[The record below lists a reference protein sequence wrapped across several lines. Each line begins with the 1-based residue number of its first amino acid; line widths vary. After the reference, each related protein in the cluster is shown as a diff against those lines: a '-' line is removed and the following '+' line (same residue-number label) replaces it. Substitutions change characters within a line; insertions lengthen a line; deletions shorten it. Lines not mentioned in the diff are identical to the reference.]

1 MSKRQD
7 YECWL
12 CPTFES
18 RKSDL
23 KHHLIS
29 AHDRLRIVCPWC
41 LGRETTFR
49 KAVDLKLHIKNAH
62 KTVRRDAPSDAFGEP
77 ACFWISIFPR
87 DYAKTITPASPTC
100 TEAQFLRNAVERW
113 LPTLG
118 TKYSRSL
125 SQWKEGW
132 SVVSPPL
139 LSPSPAPVLD
149 FEEEDR
155 AAMKI
160 HELSITQKVH
170 ALVYE
175 EGDSIVTWFKV
186 ELTGKLLSMQRE
198 RESLF
203 RRLMRLQ
210 PFYGEVPKQ
219 LKELD
224 TSSLQ
229 LIGKR
234 ICKVLGVE
242 ERFMVN
248 AARNIMSKFGQ
259 PNPPKRPKL
268 SMTIPEGPIQPVV
281 CLPATSSPV
290 PVPIPSTFIDC
301 SGTNDVCPSAS
312 VPSASVPSASIP
324 SASVP
329 SASVPSASVPTA
341 SVPSASVPTA
351 SVPSVLVPSASV
363 PSASVPSASVPS
375 ASVPSTSVPS
385 ASVPSASVPSASVPS
400 ASVPSASVSP
410 ASVPSASVPSAS
422 VPSASVP
429 SASVPSASVPSTSV
443 PSASVLSA
451 SVPSASVP
459 SASVPSASVSSA
471 LVPSASVP
479 SASVPSASVP
489 SASVPTASVPSV
501 GPTTQISTVTTP
513 ELASIPTEGSSTE
526 SLDQTR
532 PEVEDQQE
540 EVSAQDLTLPGSGYS
555 ESQPQEPQLEAR
567 PLSHAE
573 EPSANLQCRP
583 AATMTPSGDNGESF
597 YEPEGPRNLDSIY
610 KPTPRR
616 QLMTVLAPS
625 DLPTRA
631 EALLKFGCMRLCPPA
646 RRNWTTEE
654 EIALPSSS
662 PFSRWP
668 PKGWFTLSRN
678 AKLLAWETVA
688 TSLAIQ
694 DGATD
699 LERGDI
705 LDSYNFL
712 ALPGSRHPQLV
723 SNLQSARYFNYKCLA
738 DIIHARPSPNSEP
751 FVTQL
756 EAAKSRSPF
765 SPTTYTILQ
774 EIERKG
780 IVLRL

>member
-219 LKELD
+219 FKELD

-375 ASVPSTSVPS
+375 ASVPSASVPS

-410 ASVPSASVPSAS
+410 AS
-422 VPSASVP
+422 
-429 SASVPSASVPSTSV
+429 
-443 PSASVLSA
+443 
-451 SVPSASVP
+451 
-459 SASVPSASVSSA
+459 
-471 LVPSASVP
+471 VPSASVP

-631 EALLKFGCMRLCPPA
+631 EALLKFGCMPLCPPA

-654 EIALPSSS
+654 EITLPSSS

-668 PKGWFTLSRN
+668 PKGWFTLSRD

>member
-49 KAVDLKLHIKNAH
+49 KAVDLKIHIKNAH

-87 DYAKTITPASPTC
+87 DYAKTITPASPTS
-100 TEAQFLRNAVERW
+100 TEARFLRNAVERW

-118 TKYSRSL
+118 TKCSRSL

-219 LKELD
+219 FKELD

-301 SGTNDVCPSAS
+301 SGTNDVCPSAF
-312 VPSASVPSASIP
+312 VPSASVP

-341 SVPSASVPTA
+341 SVTSASVPSASIPTAYVPSAFVASASVPTASVPSA

-375 ASVPSTSVPS
+375 ASVPSALVPS
-385 ASVPSASVPSASVPS
+385 ASVPSASVPSALVPS
-400 ASVPSASVSP
+400 ASVPSASVSS

-429 SASVPSASVPSTSV
+429 SASVPSASVPS
-443 PSASVLSA
+443 ASQ
-451 SVPSASVP
+451 
-459 SASVPSASVSSA
+459 
-471 LVPSASVP
+471 
-479 SASVPSASVP
+479 
-489 SASVPTASVPSV
+489 
-501 GPTTQISTVTTP
+501 TTQNSTVTTP

-616 QLMTVLAPS
+616 QLMTVLVPS

-631 EALLKFGCMRLCPPA
+631 EALLKFGCMPLCPPA

-654 EIALPSSS
+654 EITLPSSS
-662 PFSRWP
+662 PFFRWP
-668 PKGWFTLSRN
+668 PKGWFTLSRD

-765 SPTTYTILQ
+765 
-774 EIERKG
+774 
-780 IVLRL
+780 

>member
-1 MSKRQD
+1 
-7 YECWL
+7 
-12 CPTFES
+12 
-18 RKSDL
+18 
-23 KHHLIS
+23 
-29 AHDRLRIVCPWC
+29 
-41 LGRETTFR
+41 
-49 KAVDLKLHIKNAH
+49 
-62 KTVRRDAPSDAFGEP
+62 
-77 ACFWISIFPR
+77 
-87 DYAKTITPASPTC
+87 
-100 TEAQFLRNAVERW
+100 
-113 LPTLG
+113 
-118 TKYSRSL
+118 
-125 SQWKEGW
+125 
-132 SVVSPPL
+132 
-139 LSPSPAPVLD
+139 
-149 FEEEDR
+149 
-155 AAMKI
+155 MK
-160 HELSITQKVH
+160 
-170 ALVYE
+170 
-175 EGDSIVTWFKV
+175 
-186 ELTGKLLSMQRE
+186 RE

-219 LKELD
+219 FKELD

-234 ICKVLGVE
+234 ICKVLGME
-242 ERFMVN
+242 EKFMVN

-259 PNPPKRPKL
+259 PNTPKRPKL
-268 SMTIPEGPIQPVV
+268 SMTIPEGTIQPVV

-312 VPSASVPSASIP
+312 VPSASVPSASVP
-324 SASVP
+324 SASVSSASVP
-329 SASVPSASVPTA
+329 SASVPTASVTSASVPSASIQKAYVPSAFVASTSVPTA

-363 PSASVPSASVPS
+363 PTASVTSASVPSASIQKAYVPLAFVASASVPTASVPSASVPSASVSSASVPSASVPTASVTSAFVPSASIQKAYVPSAFVASASVPTASVPSASVPSASVSSASVPSASVPS
-375 ASVPSTSVPS
+375 ASVPS
-385 ASVPSASVPSASVPS
+385 
-400 ASVPSASVSP
+400 
-410 ASVPSASVPSAS
+410 
-422 VPSASVP
+422 
-429 SASVPSASVPSTSV
+429 
-443 PSASVLSA
+443 
-451 SVPSASVP
+451 
-459 SASVPSASVSSA
+459 
-471 LVPSASVP
+471 
-479 SASVPSASVP
+479 
-489 SASVPTASVPSV
+489 V
-501 GPTTQISTVTTP
+501 GPTTQNSTVTTP
-513 ELASIPTEGSSTE
+513 ELASIPTEGSSTG
-526 SLDQTR
+526 SLDQRR
-532 PEVEDQQE
+532 PEIEDQQE

-555 ESQPQEPQLEAR
+555 ESQLQEPQLEAR

-597 YEPEGPRNLDSIY
+597 YKPEGPRNLDSIY

-631 EALLKFGCMRLCPPA
+631 EALLKFGCMPLCPPA

-654 EIALPSSS
+654 EITLPSNS
-662 PFSRWP
+662 PFSKWP
-668 PKGWFTLSRN
+668 QKGWFTLSRD

-712 ALPGSRHPQLV
+712 ALPGSRHPQLI
-723 SNLQSARYFNYKCLA
+723 SNIQSARYFNYKCLA

-756 EAAKSRSPF
+756 EAAKSGSPF

>member
-132 SVVSPPL
+132 SVVSPSL

-160 HELSITQKVH
+160 HELLITKKVH

-210 PFYGEVPKQ
+210 PFYGEIPKQ
-219 LKELD
+219 FKELD

-375 ASVPSTSVPS
+375 ASVPSASVPS

-410 ASVPSASVPSAS
+410 AS
-422 VPSASVP
+422 
-429 SASVPSASVPSTSV
+429 
-443 PSASVLSA
+443 
-451 SVPSASVP
+451 
-459 SASVPSASVSSA
+459 
-471 LVPSASVP
+471 VPSASVP

-631 EALLKFGCMRLCPPA
+631 EALLKFGCMPLCPPA

-654 EIALPSSS
+654 EITLPSSS

-668 PKGWFTLSRN
+668 PKGWFTLSRD

>member
-87 DYAKTITPASPTC
+87 DYAKTIMPASPTS
-100 TEAQFLRNAVERW
+100 TEARFLQNAIERW

-132 SVVSPPL
+132 SEVSPPL
-139 LSPSPAPVLD
+139 LSPSPEPVLD

-175 EGDSIVTWFKV
+175 EGESIVTWFKV
-186 ELTGKLLSMQRE
+186 DLTSKLLSMQRE

-210 PFYGEVPKQ
+210 PFQGEVPKQ
-219 LKELD
+219 FKELD
-224 TSSLQ
+224 TSNLQ

-248 AARNIMSKFGQ
+248 AARNIMTKFGQ
-259 PNPPKRPKL
+259 PNPTKRPKL

-281 CLPATSSPV
+281 RLPATSSPV

-312 VPSASVPSASIP
+312 VPSASVPPASVSSVSVPSASVPSASVPTASVTSASVPSASVPTAYVPSAFVTSASVP

-341 SVPSASVPTA
+341 SVTTA

-363 PSASVPSASVPS
+363 PLASVPSASVPS
-375 ASVPSTSVPS
+375 ASVPT
-385 ASVPSASVPSASVPS
+385 ASIPS
-400 ASVPSASVSP
+400 ASVPSASVS
-410 ASVPSASVPSAS
+410 SASVPSAS

-429 SASVPSASVPSTSV
+429 SASVPSASVPT
-443 PSASVLSA
+443 
-451 SVPSASVP
+451 
-459 SASVPSASVSSA
+459 
-471 LVPSASVP
+471 
-479 SASVPSASVP
+479 
-489 SASVPTASVPSV
+489 V
-501 GPTTQISTVTTP
+501 GPTTQNSTVTTP

-540 EVSAQDLTLPGSGYS
+540 EVSAQDLTLTGSGYS

-597 YEPEGPRNLDSIY
+597 YEPEGPRNLNSIY

-631 EALLKFGCMRLCPPA
+631 EALLKFGCMPLCPPA

-654 EIALPSSS
+654 EITLPSSS

-668 PKGWFTLSRN
+668 PKGWFTLSRD

-723 SNLQSARYFNYKCLA
+723 SNLQSARYFNYKCLV

>member
-29 AHDRLRIVCPWC
+29 AHDRLCIVCPWC

-77 ACFWISIFPR
+77 ACFWISISPR
-87 DYAKTITPASPTC
+87 DYAKTITPASSTS

-219 LKELD
+219 FKELD

-301 SGTNDVCPSAS
+301 SGTNDLCPSAS
-312 VPSASVPSASIP
+312 VPLA
-324 SASVP
+324 
-329 SASVPSASVPTA
+329 
-341 SVPSASVPTA
+341 
-351 SVPSVLVPSASV
+351 
-363 PSASVPSASVPS
+363 
-375 ASVPSTSVPS
+375 SVPS

-400 ASVPSASVSP
+400 ASVPRASVTTASVTSASVPSDSIP
-410 ASVPSASVPSAS
+410 TAYVPSAFVASASVPTASVLVPSASVPSASVPSAS

-429 SASVPSASVPSTSV
+429 SASVPSASVPS
-443 PSASVLSA
+443 
-451 SVPSASVP
+451 ASVP
-459 SASVPSASVSSA
+459 SASVPSASVS
-471 LVPSASVP
+471 SASVP

-489 SASVPTASVPSV
+489 SASVPSNSVPSV
-501 GPTTQISTVTTP
+501 SPTTQNSTVTTP
-513 ELASIPTEGSSTE
+513 ELASIPTERSSTE

-540 EVSAQDLTLPGSGYS
+540 EVSAQDLTLPGSRYS

-631 EALLKFGCMRLCPPA
+631 EALLKFGCMPLRPPA

-654 EIALPSSS
+654 EITLPSSS

-668 PKGWFTLSRN
+668 PKGWFTLSRD

-705 LDSYNFL
+705 LDGYNFL

>member
-219 LKELD
+219 FKELN

-268 SMTIPEGPIQPVV
+268 SMTIPEGPI
-281 CLPATSSPV
+281 
-290 PVPIPSTFIDC
+290 
-301 SGTNDVCPSAS
+301 
-312 VPSASVPSASIP
+312 
-324 SASVP
+324 
-329 SASVPSASVPTA
+329 
-341 SVPSASVPTA
+341 
-351 SVPSVLVPSASV
+351 
-363 PSASVPSASVPS
+363 
-375 ASVPSTSVPS
+375 
-385 ASVPSASVPSASVPS
+385 
-400 ASVPSASVSP
+400 
-410 ASVPSASVPSAS
+410 
-422 VPSASVP
+422 
-429 SASVPSASVPSTSV
+429 
-443 PSASVLSA
+443 
-451 SVPSASVP
+451 
-459 SASVPSASVSSA
+459 
-471 LVPSASVP
+471 
-479 SASVPSASVP
+479 
-489 SASVPTASVPSV
+489 
-501 GPTTQISTVTTP
+501 
-513 ELASIPTEGSSTE
+513 
-526 SLDQTR
+526 
-532 PEVEDQQE
+532 
-540 EVSAQDLTLPGSGYS
+540 
-555 ESQPQEPQLEAR
+555 
-567 PLSHAE
+567 
-573 EPSANLQCRP
+573 
-583 AATMTPSGDNGESF
+583 
-597 YEPEGPRNLDSIY
+597 
-610 KPTPRR
+610 
-616 QLMTVLAPS
+616 
-625 DLPTRA
+625 
-631 EALLKFGCMRLCPPA
+631 
-646 RRNWTTEE
+646 
-654 EIALPSSS
+654 
-662 PFSRWP
+662 
-668 PKGWFTLSRN
+668 
-678 AKLLAWETVA
+678 
-688 TSLAIQ
+688 
-694 DGATD
+694 
-699 LERGDI
+699 
-705 LDSYNFL
+705 
-712 ALPGSRHPQLV
+712 
-723 SNLQSARYFNYKCLA
+723 
-738 DIIHARPSPNSEP
+738 
-751 FVTQL
+751 
-756 EAAKSRSPF
+756 
-765 SPTTYTILQ
+765 
-774 EIERKG
+774 
-780 IVLRL
+780 